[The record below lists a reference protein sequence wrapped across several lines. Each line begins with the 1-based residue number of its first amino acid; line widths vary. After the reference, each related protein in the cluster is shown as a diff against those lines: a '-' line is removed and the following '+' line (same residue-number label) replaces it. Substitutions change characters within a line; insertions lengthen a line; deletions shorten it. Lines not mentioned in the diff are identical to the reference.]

1 MTNALLIRNA
11 AEMALR
17 NLGRAATI
25 AEIHAE
31 IVRCGLFQFNT
42 PTPEHV
48 LRTTIRRHTS
58 NVDRVDAASLVL
70 FSMVDDEVYALNPD
84 QTSKQLRASVVT
96 GIKRVH
102 RATDKEEII
111 KLMTSEQLGV
121 FKEIWRLLMFAAQ
134 VGYQNARREPL
145 RVIDTGKGIDQSTFG
160 NSPAWPGVVFLISL
174 ADAGAADVLGGS
186 PENEEIRLAAFQE
199 YANGGLAVLQEFFS
213 SRPANMDGLID
224 FIDIQ
229 RMSPR
234 APPDLE
240 LSI

>member
-1 MTNALLIRNA
+1 MTDTLPIRNA
-11 AEMALR
+11 AEIALR

-25 AEIHAE
+25 PEIYAE
-31 IVRCGLFQFNT
+31 IVSKGLFVFDT

-58 NVDRVDAASLVL
+58 NVERVDSSSLIL
-70 FSMVDDEVYALNPD
+70 FSMVDDEVYALNTD
-84 QTSKQLRASVVT
+84 QNSRQTRVNMVT

-102 RATDKEEII
+102 RANDKEEII
-111 KLMTSEQLGV
+111 KLMTSDQLGV

-134 VGYQNARREPL
+134 IGYHNKRREPL
-145 RVIDTGKGIDQSTFG
+145 RAADTGKGIDQSTFG
-160 NSPAWPGVVFLISL
+160 NSPAWPGVVFLITL
-174 ADAGAADVLGGS
+174 ADAGVAEVLGGT
-186 PENEEIRLAAFQE
+186 PENEETRLTAFQE

-213 SRPANMDGLID
+213 SRPANLDGLID

-229 RMSPR
+229 RMAPCV
-234 APPDLE
+234 PPDLE

>member
-1 MTNALLIRNA
+1 MTDALSIRDA
-11 AEMALR
+11 AERALR
-17 NLGRAATI
+17 NIGRAATI
-25 AEIHAE
+25 SEIHAE
-31 IVRCGLFQFNT
+31 IQRSGLFQFNT

-58 NVDRVDAASLVL
+58 NVDRVDSADLVL
-70 FSMVDDEVYALNPD
+70 FSMIDDEVYALNTE
-84 QTSKQLRASVVT
+84 QTPRPPRTSTAT
-96 GIKRVH
+96 GIKRIH

-121 FKEIWRLLMFAAQ
+121 FKEIWRLLTFAAQ
-134 VGYQNARREPL
+134 VGYHNKRREPL
-145 RVIDTGKGIDQSTFG
+145 RAIDAGKGIDQSTFG

-213 SRPANMDGLID
+213 SRPANLDGLID
-224 FIDIQ
+224 FIDVQ